1 MECWG
6 KDNEINVTHLV
17 RLDVQVSPETQLF
30 QLSQVAQDPLCH
42 LLDQE
47 DLDADSSQ
55 EVPSARG
62 CIIGDTPSSSKCRN
76 E

>member
-1 MECWG
+1 MEECWR

-17 RLDVQVSPETQLF
+17 CLDVQLSLVTQLF

-47 DLDADSSQ
+47 DLDAGSSQ
-55 EVPSARG
+55 EVPSGRG
-62 CIIGDTPSSSKCRN
+62 CRVGDTSS
-76 E
+76 